1 MTLAPSYP
9 QYPQLPAIR
18 RKRGP
23 GVVVAAWLG
32 STADAAAAEWAH
44 QWAVSTGR
52 RLVVLVVGAAASPG
66 FGYRTEIASACGA
79 DEFGLGALKVD
90 IEEAAGS
97 PAEVLL
103 DASAWA
109 DVLVLPTD
117 GPAPVADRQLGQTI
131 ETVVTKSSA
140 PVVIVPGLYRQD
152 PDGTVV
158 IGADVDESAVRE
170 IKQRVP
176 VVRATSSAAMIAAST
191 AAALVVARCHG
202 HDRGPVSRAC
212 RAIQVA
218 RSAWSPVVAV
228 HA

>member
-1 MTLAPSYP
+1 MSLTTV
-9 QYPQLPAIR
+9 QPQLPVTR
-18 RKRGP
+18 RKGSQ

-32 STADAAAAEWAH
+32 STADAAAAQWAREWAG
-44 QWAVSTGR
+44 STGR
-52 RLVVLVVGAAASPG
+52 RLVVLVVGAPASPG
-66 FGYRTEIASACGA
+66 FGYRTEIAHACGA
-79 DEFGLGALKVD
+79 AAFGTGALGVD
-90 IEEAAGS
+90 IVDAAGS

-103 DASAWA
+103 DASRWA

-117 GPAPVADRQLGQTI
+117 GPASIADRPLGPTI
-131 ETVVTKSSA
+131 EAVVTKASA

-158 IGADVDESAVRE
+158 VSADADDTVVQQMQHRA
-170 IKQRVP
+170 P
-176 VVRATSSAAMIAAST
+176 VVRASSAAAMIAASQ
-191 AAALVVARCHG
+191 AATLVVARCHG
-202 HDRGPVSRAC
+202 HDRGSVSRAC